1 MLSQI
6 RAPAGWERFLQIYSD
21 FFFWS
26 SGASCRSRIWAE
38 LRSRSCPGASE
49 QRGNPPAAP
58 GEQRKV
64 STYSHISAGA
74 RLCRLKLTSSA
85 EKTRLSEKTLRA
97 VRTGWFQNFPELWK
111 KKKPTVR
118 IEATRGRT
126 FRPSSSSSAVWT
138 HTFSSSSELTDV
150 TGCVLPNPEVCWGN
164 SSAAAPPAAH
174 RGPGGANLRPGD
186 LQRDA
191 ERSCGQDVMSCSKT
205 Y

>member
-6 RAPAGWERFLQIYSD
+6 RAPAGWERFLQIYAD

-111 KKKPTVR
+111 KK
-118 IEATRGRT
+118 
-126 FRPSSSSSAVWT
+126 T
-138 HTFSSSSELTDV
+138 HSQNRS
-150 TGCVLPNPEVCWGN
+150 NP
-164 SSAAAPPAAH
+164 
-174 RGPGGANLRPGD
+174 
-186 LQRDA
+186 
-191 ERSCGQDVMSCSKT
+191 GQDLPALFFLLCSLNSHFFFFFRT
-205 Y
+205 HWCHWVCSS